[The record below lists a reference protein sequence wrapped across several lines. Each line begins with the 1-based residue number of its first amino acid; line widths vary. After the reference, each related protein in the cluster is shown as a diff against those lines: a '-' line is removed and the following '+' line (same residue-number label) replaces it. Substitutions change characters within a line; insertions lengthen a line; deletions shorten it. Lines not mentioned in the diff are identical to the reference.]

1 MNKLLILISGLSV
14 GLAYADSNIN
24 LDKQTVTCGSYKL
37 SNKSTASD
45 VLKYCNVKK
54 FGEENHLIH
63 KEQEVKFEANTT
75 VKMKCEFSGNK
86 VDKCKIDD

>member
-1 MNKLLILISGLSV
+1 MKKLLILISGLSV
-14 GLAYADSNIN
+14 GVAYADSKIN

-37 SNKSTASD
+37 NTKSTASD

-54 FGEENHLIH
+54 FEEENHIIH

-75 VKMKCEFSGNK
+75 VKMKCEFTS
-86 VDKCKIDD
+86 DKIDECKIDD